1 MNVSVVDPK
10 RAETQIAQRLSLRKP
25 QSESLHRLTDI
36 VDLIAPSKDTD
47 VEAARE
53 AIRAAYCDLDD
64 AYFEDFERDFPS
76 VCFALATG
84 VGKTRLMGA
93 FISYLFMIGK
103 SRNFFVLAP
112 NLTIY
117 EKLLADFQPSSPKY
131 VFKGV
136 EAFAHQPP
144 LIVNAENYEEGR
156 GVRGADLLGQEAAII
171 NIFNI
176 SKINSDTTSSA
187 KKGQLPRIKRLQ
199 EYIGESYFSYLAGLE
214 DLVLLMD
221 EAHRYRGSA
230 GAKAIAELKPILGLE
245 VTATP
250 KSVGAKSAAFKNVVY
265 RYDLPEAM
273 KDGYIKEP
281 AVGTRANFDP
291 KSVDEDALERIK
303 LEDGIHY
310 HEHVKVQLATYAK
323 QNEKPLVHPFM
334 LVVTQDTEHA
344 RRVREFIESDGFFE
358 GRYKGR
364 VAEIHSK
371 LTGEESDENAQ
382 RLLNIEKSGDTD
394 IVIHVN
400 KLKEGWDVSNLFT
413 IVPLRAS
420 ASDILTE
427 QTLGRGLRLPY
438 GKRTGI
444 DAVDTLTVIAHDR
457 FNDLIEKAKDA
468 DGVIHSLKQV
478 RIGEGCEIS
487 ASKPVLVEA
496 PSVIEQM
503 LKQVVR
509 PPGDDVATEFAPEA
523 KPHGVSEPPA
533 PAFTFQKEE
542 ELALAQTV
550 LTDVLPTI
558 KTQVATIKDL
568 NDEKVVKRIVADAM
582 AIQRGKSGL
591 FSDLTAERAE
601 AVVKEFC
608 AAFVAKTIAIPS
620 LTVTPQDQV
629 SFGFQPFTLDVGSW
643 NYQPLSREL
652 LVQVLRTE
660 KQTVI
665 SSEEGG
671 STRARL
677 EDYVVAKLIDFDEID
692 YDAHAALLYDLAGQ
706 VVAHLRSYLSSEE
719 DVRNVLQGR
728 GKALADAVFA
738 QMRQHMWR
746 TTTTYRVTLNA
757 AFGELKPQAFD
768 GAGKD
773 AVRDFKNAPE
783 RLNEIKRF
791 IFTGFGP
798 RACYAQAKFDSDTE
812 RKMAVLLE
820 RDPTVELWMKP
831 GPKQFKIFD
840 RDGNSYQPDFVA
852 ETIDEMLIIETK
864 RRSDMNDYDVRRK
877 ADAAS
882 LWCLIATEH
891 HAKKHGGKPWRYVL
905 IPDDQVQNNST
916 IGGLL
921 SEFSVRPSLD
931 VLSAFDLTLPDK
943 ELASERVSLN
953 GSPTS
958 VREAIKLLGEVF
970 GSLFAPALRPRQM
983 CLSHA

>member
-1 MNVSVVDPK
+1 MSVPVVDPK
-10 RAETQIAQRLSLRKP
+10 RAETQINQRLSLRKP
-25 QSESLHRLTDI
+25 QSESLHRLADI
-36 VDLIAPSKDTD
+36 VDLIAPSKETD

-53 AIRAAYCDLDD
+53 AIRAAYGDLDD

-93 FISYLFMIGK
+93 FVSYLFMIGK

-131 VFKGV
+131 VFKGI

-199 EYIGESYFSYLAGLE
+199 EYIGESYFSYLAGLD

-291 KSVDEDALERIK
+291 KSVDEDTLERIK

-334 LVVTQDTEHA
+334 LVVTQDTDHA
-344 RRVREFIESDGFFE
+344 RRVREFVESDGFFE

-371 LTGEESDENAQ
+371 LTGEESDENAK

-438 GKRTGI
+438 GKRTGV

-478 RIGEGCEIS
+478 RIGEGGDVS
-487 ASKPVLVEA
+487 ASKPVMVEA

-509 PPGDDVATEFAPEA
+509 PPEDDVATEFAPEA

-533 PAFTFQKEE
+533 PAFTFEKEE
-542 ELALAQTV
+542 EVALAQTV

-568 NDEKVVKRIVADAM
+568 NDEKVVKRIVADAL
-582 AIQRGKSGL
+582 AIQRSKSGL
-591 FSDLTAERAE
+591 FSDLTEERAE

-608 AAFVAKTIAIPS
+608 AAFVAKTIAIPQ
-620 LTVTPQDQV
+620 LIVKPTVEV

-671 STRARL
+671 ETPSLL
-677 EDYVVAKLIDFDEID
+677 EDYLVAKLIDFDEID
-692 YDAHAALLYDLAGQ
+692 YDAHSALLYDLAGQ
-706 VVAHLRSYLSSEE
+706 VVAHLRSYLPNEE

-728 GKALADAVFA
+728 SKSMAEAMLA
-738 QMRQHMWR
+738 QMRLHMKH
-746 TTTTYRVTLNA
+746 TATTYRVTVNA
-757 AFGELKPQAFD
+757 AFSELKPQAFD
-768 GAGKD
+768 GSGKD
-773 AVRDFKNAPE
+773 PVRDFKNAPE
-783 RLNEIKRF
+783 RLIDIKRF

-820 RDPTVELWMKP
+820 RDPIVELWMKP
-831 GPKQFKIFD
+831 GPNQFKIFD
-840 RDGNSYQPDFVA
+840 SEGGAYRPDFVV
-852 ETIDEMLIIETK
+852 ETKTERLIIETK
-864 RRSDMNDYDVRRK
+864 RKSDVDDVDVRRK

-882 LWCLIATEH
+882 LWCWIATEH
-891 HAKKHGGKPWRYVL
+891 HANKHDDKPWRYALV
-905 IPDDQVQNNST
+905 PDDAMQPNAT
-916 IGGLL
+916 LDGLL
-921 SEFSVRPSLD
+921 SQFVQAPDADLRGRYE
-931 VLSAFDLTLPDK
+931 LSEDA
-943 ELASERVSLN
+943 
-953 GSPTS
+953 
-958 VREAIKLLGEVF
+958 
-970 GSLFAPALRPRQM
+970 
-983 CLSHA
+983 

>member
-1 MNVSVVDPK
+1 MSVSAVDPK
-10 RAETQIAQRLSLRKP
+10 RAETQINQRLSLRKP
-25 QSESLHRLTDI
+25 QTESLRRLADI
-36 VDLIAPSKDTD
+36 VDLIAPTKNTD
-47 VEAARE
+47 IDAARD
-53 AIRAAYCDLDD
+53 AIREAYGDLDD
-64 AYFEDFERDFPS
+64 AHFEDFERDFPS

-93 FISYLFMIGK
+93 FVSYLFMIGK

-117 EKLLADFQPSSPKY
+117 DKLLADFQPSSPKY
-131 VFKGV
+131 VFKGI

-176 SKINSDTTSSA
+176 SKINSDTTASQR
-187 KKGQLPRIKRLQ
+187 KGQLPRIKRLQ
-199 EYIGESYFSYLAGLE
+199 EYIGESYFSYLAGLD

-250 KSVGAKSAAFKNVVY
+250 KSVGAKSAAFRNVVY
-265 RYDLPEAM
+265 RYDLPAAM
-273 KDGYIKEP
+273 ADGYVKEP

-291 KSVDEDALERIK
+291 KSVDEDTLERIK

-323 QNEKPLVHPFM
+323 QNERHLVHPFL
-334 LVVTQDTEHA
+334 LVVTQDTDHA
-344 RRVREFIESDGFFE
+344 RRVRAYMESETFFD

-371 LTGEESDENAQ
+371 QGAEESDENAQ
-382 RLLNIEKSGDTD
+382 KLLNIEKSGDTD

-438 GKRTGI
+438 GKRTGVE
-444 DAVDTLTVIAHDR
+444 AVDTLTVIAHDR
-457 FNDLIEKAKDA
+457 FNDLIAKAKDA
-468 DGVIHSLKQV
+468 DGVIHSLKSLT
-478 RIGEGCEIS
+478 IGDGGDV
-487 ASKPVLVEA
+487 AATKPVMVEA

-503 LKQVVR
+503 LRQMVSA
-509 PPGDDVATEFAPEA
+509 PPLDDVAAEFAIDT
-523 KPHGVSEPPA
+523 KPQGMSERPT

-542 ELALAQTV
+542 ELALAKTV
-550 LTDVLPTI
+550 LTDVFPTL
-558 KTQVATIKDL
+558 KTQVATMRDL
-568 NDEKVVKRIVADAM
+568 NDEKVVKRIVADAL
-582 AIQRGKSGL
+582 AIHRSKSGL
-591 FSDLTAERAE
+591 FSDLTEERAE

-665 SSEEGG
+665 SGEEGG
-671 STRARL
+671 DVPLRL
-677 EDYVVAKLIDFDEID
+677 EDYLVAKLIDFDEID
-692 YDAHAALLYDLAGQ
+692 YAAHSELLYSLAGQ
-706 VVAHLRSYLSSEE
+706 VVAHLRSYLNDDEK
-719 DVRNVLQGR
+719 VRATLQGWSR
-728 GKALADAVFA
+728 DMAKAMLA
-738 QMRQHMWR
+738 QMRLHMWR

-768 GAGKD
+768 GSGKD
-773 AVRDFKNAPE
+773 AVRDFRSPPE

-812 RKMAVLLE
+812 RKMAELLE

-831 GPKQFKIFD
+831 GPNQFKIFD
-840 RDGNSYQPDFVA
+840 SEGSAYRPDFVV
-852 ETIDEMLIIETK
+852 ETKTERLIIETK
-864 RRSDMNDYDVRRK
+864 RKSDMNDLEVRRK

-882 LWCLIATEH
+882 LWCFIATEH
-891 HAKKHGGKPWRYVL
+891 HAKKHGDKPWRYALV
-905 IPDDQVQNNST
+905 PDDAVQPNAT
-916 IGGLL
+916 LDGLL
-921 SEFSVRPSLD
+921 SQFVRAPD
-931 VLSAFDLTLPDK
+931 ADLRGRY
-943 ELASERVSLN
+943 ELTDA
-953 GSPTS
+953 
-958 VREAIKLLGEVF
+958 A
-970 GSLFAPALRPRQM
+970 
-983 CLSHA
+983 